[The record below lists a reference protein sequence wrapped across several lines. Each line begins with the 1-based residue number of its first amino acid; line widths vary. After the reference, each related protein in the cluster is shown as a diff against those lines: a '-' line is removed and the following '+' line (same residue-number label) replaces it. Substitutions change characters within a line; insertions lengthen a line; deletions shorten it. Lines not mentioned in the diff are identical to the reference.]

1 MLQATLNPMD
11 AQIMGVKGRAE
22 LLRETVK
29 ALDMPVD
36 KIVPDEADI
45 LLATAGMPPP
55 YAVLGNTGPNASG
68 PPADGGEPGMT
79 AGGGTP
85 AAEPTTDVAGNPP
98 NGVEQREQTLGYRD
112 GGAIKW
118 RIRRS
123 VDEDGRAMMDVEAV

>member
-1 MLQATLNPMD
+1 MD

-55 YAVLGNTGPNASG
+55 YAVLGKTGPNASG
-68 PPADGGEPGMT
+68 PPAEGGGEGGEPGMT
-79 AGGGTP
+79 GGGGTP
-85 AAEPTTDVAGNPP
+85 GAEPTLDVAGNRP
-98 NGVEQREQTLGYRD
+98 NGVEQREQALGYRD
-112 GGAIKW
+112 GGAIRW
-118 RIRRS
+118 RMRRS
-123 VDEDGRAMMDVEAV
+123 VDESGRAMIDVEAA